1 MVKVKC
7 TEIQWDTDGDKELF
21 ESLPKEVEIT
31 LDDYTEGDYLDDEL
45 ADTLSDFYGFCVE
58 GYNYEIIESTK
69 YYDIN
74 YRLETTS
81 LFTVEAKDEEDAKR
95 VALEELDCMS
105 KNELIE
111 RFLSALDFDPTFEIT
126 NVNLAEEN

>member
-21 ESLPKEVEIT
+21 KSLPQEVEIT
-31 LDDYTEGDYLDDEL
+31 LDDCVEDDYLDDEL
-45 ADTLSDFYGFCVE
+45 ADALSDLYGFCIE

-74 YRLETTS
+74 YRLKTTS

-95 VALEELDCMS
+95 VALEELDVMS

-126 NVNLAEEN
+126 DVNLAEEN

>member
-7 TEIQWDTDGDKELF
+7 TEIQWDTDGDKKLF

-95 VALEELDCMS
+95 VALAELDCMS

>member
-21 ESLPKEVEIT
+21 KSLPQEVEIT
-31 LDDYTEGDYLDDEL
+31 LDDYVEGDYLDDEL
-45 ADTLSDFYGFCVE
+45 ADALSDLYGFCIE

-74 YRLETTS
+74 YRLKTTS
-81 LFTVEAKDEEDAKR
+81 LFTVEAKDEEDAKK
-95 VALEELDCMS
+95 VALEELDVMS

-126 NVNLAEEN
+126 DVNLAEEN

>member
-7 TEIQWDTDGDKELF
+7 NEIQWDTDGDKELF
-21 ESLPKEVEIT
+21 KSLPQEVEIT
-31 LDDYTEGDYLDDEL
+31 LDDCVEGDYLDDEL
-45 ADTLSDFYGFCVE
+45 ADALSDLYGFCIE

-74 YRLETTS
+74 YRLKTTS

-95 VALEELDCMS
+95 VALEELDVMS

-126 NVNLAEEN
+126 DVNLAEEN

>member
-21 ESLPKEVEIT
+21 KSLPQEVEIT
-31 LDDYTEGDYLDDEL
+31 LDDCVESDYLDDEL
-45 ADTLSDFYGFCVE
+45 ADALSDLYGFCIE

-74 YRLETTS
+74 YRLKTTS
-81 LFTVEAKDEEDAKR
+81 LFTVEAKDEEDAKK
-95 VALEELDCMS
+95 VALEELDVMS

-126 NVNLAEEN
+126 DVNLAEEN